1 MTKLDVNAC
10 NNADRWLNGCI
21 DESTKQ
27 EILRMRE
34 ENPEEFNDAFYR
46 TLEFGTGGLRGI
58 MGLGTNRMN
67 FITVSMTTQG
77 FCNYIKQKKT
87 QGEVRCVI
95 SHDSRNNSRNFA
107 LTTAR
112 VMAANGFK
120 VFLFE
125 DMRPTPE
132 LSFAV
137 RELKADA
144 GVMITASHNPKEYN
158 GYKAYWNDGA
168 QLTAPDDELVIEQV
182 NQITDISQVKTQQG
196 DENITIIGKDIDQ
209 VYIDRVKSLSL
220 DNGYISRNKGLKI
233 VYTPLHGTGIKLIP
247 QALKAYGF
255 DNVSIVEPQAVADGN
270 FPTCVSPNPEE
281 PAALELGLQQ
291 AQKENADI
299 LLATDPDADR
309 EALAVKKKNGEWIL
323 LNGNQTASLFTYYL
337 LKRWSEEGRLTGN
350 QYIIKTI
357 VTTELVR
364 KIAESFNVECYD
376 TLTGFKH
383 IAAKI
388 KAMEGMEGKK
398 EYIGGGE
405 ESFGYLIGDFVRD
418 KDSVSG
424 CCILAEMAAY
434 ASDKGQTLYDM
445 LLDIYAQY
453 GFYQEKQVSIV
464 RKGQSG
470 AEEIKAMMTTF
481 RTNPHTS
488 LAGEKVERI
497 ADYLECEKTGLPSSN
512 VLQYFLSDGSKVSVR
527 PSGTEPKI
535 KFYFSICSK
544 FEAPSLYEQKQTE
557 AMQKIETLKHEMGLN

>member
-21 DESTKQ
+21 DEGTKQ

-291 AQKENADI
+291 AQRENADI

-388 KAMEGMEGKK
+388 KSMEGKK

-488 LAGEKVERI
+488 LVGEKVERI

>member
-168 QLTAPDDELVIEQV
+168 QLIAPDDELVIEQV
-182 NQITDISQVKTQQG
+182 NKITDISQVKTQQG

-291 AQKENADI
+291 AQRENADI

-388 KAMEGMEGKK
+388 KSMEGKK

>member
-182 NQITDISQVKTQQG
+182 NKITDISQVKTQQG

-291 AQKENADI
+291 AQRENADI

-388 KAMEGMEGKK
+388 KSMEGKK

>member
-87 QGEVRCVI
+87 QGEIRCVI

-209 VYIDRVKSLSL
+209 IYIDRVKSLSL

-388 KAMEGMEGKK
+388 KSMEGKK

>member
-21 DESTKQ
+21 NESTKQ

-291 AQKENADI
+291 AQRENADI

-388 KAMEGMEGKK
+388 KSMEGKK

>member
-182 NQITDISQVKTQQG
+182 NKITDISQVKTQQG

-220 DNGYISRNKGLKI
+220 DNGYISRNTGLKI

-388 KAMEGMEGKK
+388 KSMEGKK

-434 ASDKGQTLYDM
+434 ASDKGRTLYDM

>member
-58 MGLGTNRMN
+58 MGFGTNRMN

-291 AQKENADI
+291 AQRENADI

-388 KAMEGMEGKK
+388 KSMEGKK

>member
-87 QGEVRCVI
+87 QGEIRCVI

-291 AQKENADI
+291 AQRENADI

-388 KAMEGMEGKK
+388 KSMEGKK

-445 LLDIYAQY
+445 LLDIYAKY

>member
-281 PAALELGLQQ
+281 HAALELGLQQ
-291 AQKENADI
+291 AQRENADI

-388 KAMEGMEGKK
+388 KSMEGKK

>member
-182 NQITDISQVKTQQG
+182 NKITDISQVKTQQG

-255 DNVSIVEPQAVADGN
+255 DNISIVEPQAVADGN

-291 AQKENADI
+291 AQRENADI

-388 KAMEGMEGKK
+388 KSMGGKK

>member
-291 AQKENADI
+291 AQRENADI

-388 KAMEGMEGKK
+388 KAMEGKK

>member
-182 NQITDISQVKTQQG
+182 NKITDISQVKTQQG

-388 KAMEGMEGKK
+388 KSMEGKK

-512 VLQYFLSDGSKVSVR
+512 VLQYFISDGSKVSVR

>member
-120 VFLFE
+120 VFLIE

-182 NQITDISQVKTQQG
+182 NKITDISQVKTQQD

-291 AQKENADI
+291 AQRENADI

-388 KAMEGMEGKK
+388 KSMEGKK

>member
-209 VYIDRVKSLSL
+209 GYIDRVKSLSL

-388 KAMEGMEGKK
+388 KSMEGKK